1 MKQTLATGSNKL
13 RYIDDRALPYLVYYV
28 VVRSVLY
35 SLSYLGSVNL
45 KIVLRPYGF
54 IVRIHDTTLKLYY
67 GH

>member
-1 MKQTLATGSNKL
+1 MIQTLATGSNKL

-45 KIVLRPYGF
+45 KIVLRSYGL
-54 IVRIHDTTLKLYY
+54 IVRIHGTFKNAL
-67 GH
+67 